1 MAEIDNRHKLI
12 KRIQRISNW
21 FENKLIQ
28 ISDWFENKLIPII
41 SNWFEDQLNPIVKFL
56 IYLRVPLTV
65 AIAAWYFF
73 TQIDQTIEVYLAIAL
88 DSNELQA
95 VVSTVFV
102 VLLSLVVWF
111 AARSLEKRYKD
122 HLPKFNKKQKLD
134 ILYKNAPRLLGAV
147 PLGSLAYGTW
157 ATTQKTLQDLSN
169 NTALSAYIFLLVWM
183 FSNIVL
189 LGSLFYLLRNR
200 IEKKYLKYLY
210 SVGSKKKNEGLF
222 GQIFENIF
230 VNIACFVFSIL
241 SLPMILG
248 ANDSRCS
255 FGVIAVFLLLVF
267 SNVGLYS
274 WQNKLES
281 RWIVV
286 RICFI
291 SVVASLALGWKM
303 PPTFF
308 PDKLGSISVVAI
320 SLTIVVVV
328 FSTIYHWG
336 KRTKIPGITILIGLM
351 LVSSALNLNDNH
363 RFQLISK
370 REKSVLPTLESSFNQ
385 WLENRPDR
393 AQFSNKPYPVYIAA
407 AQGGGIY
414 AAYHA
419 ATAFSKLTEY
429 FPNFPQHVFA
439 ISGVSGGS
447 LGASAFSS
455 LVKVGGISGKSLSQT
470 ASKLFSSDLLTP
482 LLTMGLFPDL
492 VQRFIFF
499 PIDDWDRARGLEVA
513 FEKAWDKLSLPNPD
527 NPLRKSFY
535 EHWQPQGKAPA
546 LVLNTT
552 VVETGDRLVISP
564 FQINLPNKE
573 NIAIDEPDL
582 NLKLSTAAGL
592 SARFPYFTPVGWYQ
606 SSKDKSKLH
615 LADGGYFDNSGIP
628 TALDI
633 GRNLQQLPGYGTTF
647 EIVYLSLIDGQFN
660 EPTTQL
666 KSEGLN
672 ELLSPVRALF
682 SARESRSRSAV
693 ELSMF
698 TVNDEIDARL
708 KNDNKKR
715 RKYKFRTLFLNKSGK
730 DVKLPLGWLISKRSR
745 EFIDLQTPDPND
757 PKARP
762 CDTKKFQEALANGL
776 VGMDKNHN
784 LCVIASIG
792 DDLRM
797 TPKQDPV
804 IPKKS

>member
-1 MAEIDNRHKLI
+1 MAEIDRNKLI
-12 KRIQRISNW
+12 EPISNW
-21 FENKLIQ
+21 FEN
-28 ISDWFENKLIPII
+28 
-41 SNWFEDQLNPIVKFL
+41 QLKPIVKFL

-88 DSNELQA
+88 DSNVPEA

-111 AARSLEKRYKD
+111 AARLLEKRYKD
-122 HLPKFNKKQKLD
+122 YHYLPEFYYKQKLD
-134 ILYKNAPRLLGAV
+134 SLYKKAPRLLGAI
-147 PLGSLAYGTW
+147 PLGSVAYGTW
-157 ATTQKTLQDLSN
+157 ASQKISN
-169 NTALSAYIFLLVWM
+169 DTANNFLLVWM

-189 LGSLFYLLRNR
+189 LGSLFYLLINR
-200 IEKKYLKYLY
+200 IEIKASKYLH
-210 SVGSKKKNEGLF
+210 SFRSNKKKEGLF
-222 GQIFENIF
+222 GQVFENIF
-230 VNIACFVFSIL
+230 VNIACFVFSLL
-241 SLPMILG
+241 SLPMIL
-248 ANDSRCS
+248 AAKDSRGS

-267 SNVGLYS
+267 SNVGLVA
-274 WQNKLES
+274 WQIKPES
-281 RWIVV
+281 RWTVV
-286 RICFI
+286 RICSI
-291 SVVASLALGWKM
+291 LLLASLAFLGLKM
-303 PPTFF
+303 RPTFL
-308 PDKLGSISVVAI
+308 PDRLGSISVLAI

-363 RFQLISK
+363 RFQQISPP
-370 REKSVLPTLESSFNQ
+370 EKSVLPLPTLESSFQQ
-385 WLENRPDR
+385 WLANRPDR
-393 AQFSNKPYPVYIAA
+393 AQFSDKPYPVYIAA

-419 ATAFSKLTEY
+419 ATAFTKLTEY

-513 FEKAWDKLSLPNPD
+513 FEQAWDKLSLPNPD
-527 NPLRKSFY
+527 NPLRQSFY
-535 EHWQPQGKAPA
+535 KHWQPQGKAPA

-552 VVETGDRLVISP
+552 VVQTGDRLVISP
-564 FQINLPNKE
+564 FKINLPNKK

-582 NLKLSTAAGL
+582 DLKLSTAAGL

-698 TVNDEIDARL
+698 TLNDKTNDKTTDAPL
-708 KNDNKKR
+708 
-715 RKYKFRTLFLNKSGK
+715 KYKFRTLFLNKSGNG
-730 DVKLPLGWLISKRSR
+730 VKLPLGWLISKRSR

-757 PKARP
+757 PATP
-762 CDTKKFQEALANGL
+762 CDREKFLEGIANGL